1 MGEGRFCARM
11 ANGVKA
17 PKTVIPTFNG
27 EKSLVPAWLQ
37 AVYTAKETTKQQ
49 QHLKKYYLI
58 SLQKKSI
65 VLQFNYTSYNEK
77 FEKMYCQNNQLK
89 F

>member
-1 MGEGRFCARM
+1 MGEGRFCARK

-49 QHLKKYYLI
+49 QHLKKI
-58 SLQKKSI
+58 
-65 VLQFNYTSYNEK
+65 FD
-77 FEKMYCQNNQLK
+77 
-89 F
+89 